1 MVNIPFVPSG
11 PLTECV
17 NISIERDLEVEEDEV
32 FSFVISSNQLDSAV
46 LVGMPDTSNITIVD
60 EEDGKWWEE
69 PLASNSYNYMYKL
82 TFSRVGSVGLFVCPA
97 FSVSDV

>member
-1 MVNIPFVPSG
+1 MMVNIPFVPSG

-60 EEDGKWWEE
+60 EEDGKW
-69 PLASNSYNYMYKL
+69 
-82 TFSRVGSVGLFVCPA
+82 
-97 FSVSDV
+97 